1 MSTSTGSLLTT
12 SPTATSSLLF
22 GLATYGFL
30 EEGIGGLLIL
40 CGVDFRR
47 FDDEDSEGGGPQ
59 LGNGRRAPETERET
73 VDTSEGVGEAARLA
87 LIARSGC
94 GWEGSI
100 DLLLAA
106 GLLEL
111 GLETV
116 DERLIVRCREA
127 NVELKSLEVDAIG
140 PETDLFVDT
149 TESRLAER
157 FGVASALWGAF
168 LLGVEG
174 RAGAI
179 TCPRPRVAELTDRA
193 E

>member
-1 MSTSTGSLLTT
+1 MRQKHSFGSSPPIQYFPLLSCHVSWATSTLMSTSTGSLLTT

-30 EEGIGGLLIL
+30 EGIGGLLIL

-47 FDDEDSEGGGPQ
+47 FGNGGSGGGGPQ
-59 LGNGRRAPETERET
+59 LGNSRRAPETERET
-73 VDTSEGVGEAARLA
+73 TDTSEGVGEATRIAWLARG
-87 LIARSGC
+87 GC
-94 GWEGSI
+94 GCDGSI
-100 DLLLAA
+100 ELLPAA

-116 DERLIVRCREA
+116 DDRLIVRCREA
-127 NVELKSLEVDAIG
+127 NVELKSLEVEAIG

-157 FGVASALWGAF
+157 FGVGSAL
-168 LLGVEG
+168 
-174 RAGAI
+174 
-179 TCPRPRVAELTDRA
+179 
-193 E
+193 